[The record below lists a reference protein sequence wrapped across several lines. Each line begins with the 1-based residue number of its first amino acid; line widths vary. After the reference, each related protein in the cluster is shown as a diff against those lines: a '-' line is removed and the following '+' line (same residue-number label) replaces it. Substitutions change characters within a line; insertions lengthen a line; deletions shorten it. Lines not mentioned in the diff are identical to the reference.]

1 MRRVLAAVLAGAVV
15 LGTSACTAAT
25 GAATSVTASSTTG
38 GTTTTADSP
47 LFDSSTVHDIEITV
61 DDSAY
66 DELIA
71 AYQADAEKIW
81 ASATVTIDGRTF
93 TDVGIRLKGNSSL
106 RGLTE
111 TEAQDPEQLPWLVR
125 LDKYVDGQSYDGLT
139 SFVIRA
145 NTTETALNEA
155 VALELRGMA
164 GLATEAA
171 SATRLSV
178 NGSDEV
184 LRLIIENPDDA
195 WAEATFGAVGLLYK
209 AEATGDYSYRGGD
222 PDSYTEVFDQEAG
235 EDDLAPLID
244 FLAFINES
252 DDATFS
258 AELADH
264 LDVDA
269 FATYLAIQEIV
280 GNFDD
285 IDGPGNNSYLHYDEA
300 TGLFTVVAWDQNL
313 SFGVQNAGGGMGDMP
328 GGEPPEGMPGGEPP
342 EGMPGGELPEGMPGG
357 NQGGGG
363 MPGGNVLA
371 ERFLADD
378 AFAALYT
385 ERLAELTDQLIASG
399 AAAEVLATWTAVL
412 EDQASD
418 LVPAGTITDESA
430 SIGAYLE

>member
-1 MRRVLAAVLAGAVV
+1 MRRVSAAVLAGAVV
-15 LGTSACTAAT
+15 LGTSACAAAT
-25 GAATSVTASSTTG
+25 GAATSVTASSTADS
-38 GTTTTADSP
+38 TTTADAA

-71 AYQADAEKIW
+71 TYQSDSEKVWI
-81 ASATVTIDGRTF
+81 SATVTIDGTTL

-111 TEAQDPEQLPWLVR
+111 AEAQDPEQLPWLVR
-125 LDKYVDGQSYDGLT
+125 LDKFVDGQSYDGLT

-155 VALELRGMA
+155 VALELIGMA

-178 NGSDEV
+178 NGGDEV

-195 WAEATFGAVGLLYK
+195 WAEATFGTVGLLYK
-209 AEATGDYSYRGGD
+209 AEATGDYSYRGDD

-235 EDDLAPLID
+235 EDDLTPLID
-244 FLAFINES
+244 FLEFINEA

-285 IDGPGNNSYLHYDEA
+285 IDGPGNNSYLHYDGA

-313 SFGVQNAGGGMGDMP
+313 SFGVQNAGGGMGDMA
-328 GGEPPEGMPGGEPP
+328 
-342 EGMPGGELPEGMPGG
+342 GGELPEGMPRGELPERMPDG
-357 NQGGGG
+357 ELPEGMPEGMPGGGG
-363 MPGGNVLA
+363 MPGSNVLA

-385 ERLAELTDQLIASG
+385 ARLAELTDQLITSG
-399 AAAEVLATWTAVL
+399 TAAEVLATWTAVL
-412 EDQASD
+412 EDHASD
-418 LVPAGTITDESA
+418 LVPTATIASESA
-430 SIGAYLE
+430 PIGAYLE